1 MFSSVKKT
9 GKCIVTHEAPLTSG
23 FGAELAA
30 AIQVKSRVLMIT
42 RIEFHLLGLPREDV
56 MCLEYLLCFHL
67 PTSSV
72 LLHAFLG
79 LAN

>member
-30 AIQVKSRVLMIT
+30 AIQVKSRVLFVEIFYFMIT
-42 RIEFHLLGLPREDV
+42 HIEFFWV
-56 MCLEYLLCFHL
+56 CLKKM
-67 PTSSV
+67 
-72 LLHAFLG
+72 
-79 LAN
+79 